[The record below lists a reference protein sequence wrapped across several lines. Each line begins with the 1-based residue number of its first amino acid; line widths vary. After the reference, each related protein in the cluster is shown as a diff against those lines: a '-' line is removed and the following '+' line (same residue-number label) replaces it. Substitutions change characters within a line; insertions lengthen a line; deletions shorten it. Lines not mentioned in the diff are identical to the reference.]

1 MQNMSFVKLILNRN
15 KTAALVFLIEAPSGE
30 TLAALGCLFN
40 LELGAYG
47 GSGGSEE
54 QAKGIIY

>member
-1 MQNMSFVKLILNRN
+1 LNRN

-47 GSGGSEE
+47 GFGGAGKENYILKKDS
-54 QAKGIIY
+54 